1 MKTLLAGRSLLMLA
15 AFAVAHMAQAQFQAP
30 TQEELKMTADP
41 KAPGAAA
48 VYLYRE
54 ETTDDCIHYHSYYV
68 RIKVLTEKGKD
79 LATVSIPYEHGKF
92 EVAAIQGRTIHADG
106 TVIPLKAKP
115 ADLLDTKSA
124 GHQFN
129 QMVFILPAV
138 EVGSILEYRLQLR
151 YSEDI
156 VSEPVWILQQPYF
169 VHKAH
174 YFFNPVYNINH
185 EVVDKHNQITEG
197 LGWAFRGE
205 GFQVVHDTLKRYSVD
220 VADIPALPDEDYA
233 PPMDAIRWHVVFYYT
248 NANTTQDFWGTEGKY
263 WAASANRF
271 MGGSGAMKK
280 VVGEI
285 VSGGDSSDQKARKLY
300 AAVMKLENRD
310 FNGAK
315 SALGKPNKDA
325 MGTWKQQ
332 GGSSDDLTLLFVAL
346 ARAAG
351 LNAWPMQ
358 VVNRNRSTFDKDNF
372 SSDQLD
378 DYIAIVQ
385 VDGKDVYLDPGQKLC
400 AYGSLHWKHESATG
414 FRLTDKGMV
423 LATTPE
429 GPAKATSVERIG
441 DLTFDDQGKVTGTVR
456 LTMTGPQALYWRQ
469 ISLFKDAKDVSREF
483 VDALNESLPEGVQA
497 DLDHFQGLDSAEAEL
512 VAFAKVSGTLGTGT
526 AKRLILPGVFF
537 EARSRHPFVEV
548 ADRATPIDLHYAVA
562 ERDQVT
568 YHLPA
573 GFTLSSNPVPADV
586 DWTGH
591 ASMHTR
597 FTQKEND
604 IIATRTF
611 ERNSVVLDASDYP
624 GLRYIYRKIAT
635 ADQQQIV
642 LARPSASEQGN

>member
-1 MKTLLAGRSLLMLA
+1 LIVRFNSFLRIAIALT
-15 AFAVAHMAQAQFQAP
+15 FVAPMGLQAQFQAP
-30 TQEELKMTADP
+30 TQEELQMTADP

-54 ETTDDCIHYHSYYV
+54 ETTDDCIHFHSYYV

-115 ADLLDTKSA
+115 SDLLDSKSE

-129 QMVFILPAV
+129 QMVFILPGV

-151 YSEDI
+151 YNEEH
-156 VSEPVWILQQPYF
+156 VFAPTWILQQPYF

-174 YFFNPVYNINH
+174 YFFNPVYNNGY
-185 EVVDKHNQITEG
+185 ETVDKHNQVVGG

-205 GFQVVHDTLKRYSVD
+205 GIQVIQDALKRYTLD
-220 VADIPALPDEDYA
+220 VNDIPALPDEDYA
-233 PPMDAIRWHVVFYYT
+233 PPLDPLRWHVVFYYT
-248 NANTTQDFWGTEGKY
+248 NANTRDFWVEEGKY

-271 MGGSGAMKK
+271 IGGSGTLKK
-280 VVGEI
+280 VIGDI
-285 VSGGDSSDQKARKLY
+285 VSAGDSNDQKARKIY

-310 FNGAK
+310 FNGVK
-315 SALGKPNKDA
+315 SGSGKPSKDALGV
-325 MGTWKQQ
+325 WKQQ
-332 GGSSDDLTLLFVAL
+332 GGSSDNLALLYVAL

-358 VVNRNRSTFDKDNF
+358 VVDRNRSTFDKDNF

-400 AYGSLHWKHESATG
+400 AYGSLHWKHELATG
-414 FRLTDKGMV
+414 FRLTDRGTV
-423 LATTPE
+423 IETTPE
-429 GPAKATSVERIG
+429 GPAKAASIERIG
-441 DLTFDDQGKVTGTVR
+441 DLTLDDQGNAAGTVQ
-456 LTMTGPQALYWRQ
+456 LTMTGPEALYWRQ
-469 ISLFKDAKDVSREF
+469 ASLFKEAKDVSKEF
-483 VDALNESLPEGVQA
+483 NDWLNESLPEGVQA
-497 DLDHFQGLDSAEAEL
+497 ELDRFQGLDSAESEL

-526 AKRLILPGVFF
+526 AKRMILPGVFF
-537 EARSRHPFVEV
+537 EARARHPFVEQ
-548 ADRATPIDLHYAVA
+548 ADRKTPVDLHYAIA
-562 ERDQVT
+562 ERDEVT

-573 GFTLSSNPVPADV
+573 NFTLSTKPLPADI

-597 FTQKEND
+597 FSQRENVL
-604 IIATRTF
+604 IATRTF
-611 ERNSVVLDASDYP
+611 VRNSVVLEASEYS
-624 GLRYIYRKIAT
+624 GLRYIYQRVAN

-642 LARPSASEQGN
+642 LARPGTDAKGN